1 MAYKSEASNP
11 TMLVPAWRPITCSP
25 CGHRLPISAGNPLP
39 VTYSSQNILMN
50 KDHYSWIA
58 RSRYGSEMVR
68 ALPLLEPL
76 CFVTSGCDLGLP
88 ICG

>member
-1 MAYKSEASNP
+1 
-11 TMLVPAWRPITCSP
+11 MLLAAWRPITCSP
-25 CGHRLPISAGNPLP
+25 CGHRLLISTGNPLL
-39 VTYSSQNILMN
+39 VTSASQNILMN
-50 KDHYSWIA
+50 KDHYSWPA